1 MRTNAFFRTAVLA
14 LGLVLLSAGA
24 VLAEGRVPVF
34 VSIVPQQYFLEKIG
48 GDRVDVSVMVMPG
61 ASPAT
66 YEPTP
71 RQMTGLARAKAYFA
85 VGVPFESTWLSRFES
100 ANPLMRVVRTD
111 EGIRKMPMLA
121 HHHEGEEGHGPA
133 GTPPPGPRPDDGQAP
148 GGPGHGPEPGHG
160 PMMGNDMAGGPG
172 HGPGPDHEHG
182 DGEHGILD
190 PHIWLSPRLVKV
202 MAQNIYQ
209 GLVAIDPAGQ
219 PEYTV
224 NLNAFLEELD
234 ALDGRLTSVL
244 SALPKDRRAFMV
256 FHPSWGYFARD
267 YGLRQI
273 PIESEGKEPSPG
285 ELARIVEMGK
295 EQRIPVV
302 FVQPQFSERS
312 AKVIASEMG
321 AKVVPLDPL
330 APDWKGNLLRVAE
343 AFRQALE

>member
-1 MRTNAFFRTAVLA
+1 MRTNSFFRTVVLI
-14 LGLVLLSAGA
+14 LGLVLFSAGSVSA
-24 VLAEGRVPVF
+24 AGRVPVF
-34 VSIVPQQYFLEKIG
+34 VSIVPQLYFLAKIG
-48 GDRVDVSVMVMPG
+48 GDRVNVSVMVMPG

-71 RQMTGLARAKAYFA
+71 RQMTGLAKAKAYFA

-100 ANPLMRVVRTD
+100 ANPTMAVVRTD
-111 EGIRKMPMLA
+111 EGIEKMPMAA
-121 HHHEGEEGHGPA
+121 HHHHDEEEGHGPA
-133 GTPPPGPRPDDGQAP
+133 GTPPPGPRHDDDHA
-148 GGPGHGPEPGHG
+148 
-160 PMMGNDMAGGPG
+160 AGGPG
-172 HGPGPDHEHG
+172 HGSMEHG
-182 DGEHGILD
+182 RGDHDHGILD

-202 MAQNIYQ
+202 MARNIYK
-209 GLVAIDPAGQ
+209 GLVEIDPAGR

-234 ALDGRLTSVL
+234 ALDGELSSVL
-244 SALPKDRRAFMV
+244 SALPPERRTFMV

-285 ELARIVEMGK
+285 ELARIVETGK
-295 EQRIPVV
+295 ERHIPVV

-321 AKVVPLDPL
+321 AKVVPLNPL
-330 APDWKGNLLRVAE
+330 APDWKMNLLKVAE
-343 AFRQALE
+343 AFRQALQ